1 MSEMLCYS
9 ILKIRNNDE
18 LNDQRK
24 LFKLQ
29 IRRDN
34 MTQTRFLPLQINNQQ
49 MYNEYIGKQQQ
60 KGIVVDICQN
70 QLSMEVQGEKDTF
83 DKSYQP
89 NDSQNLTQTV
99 IHGADSLCSTRNL
112 CRSSVEDFDADS
124 GKTSSIIC
132 QDSFLNKAG
141 YFPNGHHPVEQ
152 VRNTLQNPQ
161 SCQQEK
167 LQLQTEQQ
175 QQESSEQ
182 CKKTV
187 NIIYNNYFEQ
197 NNFAKVEQ
205 YQVQQC
211 DYLVQQCEN
220 NNIRFEYPGTAEYPG
235 TVEYAETVE
244 YADQLECRD
253 QLEYANQLE
262 YRDQL
267 EYASQLEY
275 EESHPVQ
282 QYSPIQ
288 HIMLNQTQLE
298 EHNTNI
304 ESKNQPEILIT
315 QAKAHLSK
323 QPASQVIS
331 TQEAKPAPVKASK
344 AEVTTANA
352 NKTAQDNLVDYK
364 QLQAQTKVFE
374 NASRAQKQYFSL
386 EMQLNHLKQ
395 LEASRK
401 ITKYRAFTCYLCTHV
416 TYVNTNLLHY
426 KISTIIFYNSTNLT
440 QFINL

>member
-1 MSEMLCYS
+1 
-9 ILKIRNNDE
+9 
-18 LNDQRK
+18 
-24 LFKLQ
+24 
-29 IRRDN
+29 
-34 MTQTRFLPLQINNQQ
+34 
-49 MYNEYIGKQQQ
+49 
-60 KGIVVDICQN
+60 
-70 QLSMEVQGEKDTF
+70 MEVQGEKDTF

-124 GKTSSIIC
+124 GKNSSIIC
-132 QDSFLNKAG
+132 QNSFLNKAG

-152 VRNTLQNPQ
+152 VRNTLQTPQ

-187 NIIYNNYFEQ
+187 NIIYNNYYFEQ

-220 NNIRFEYPGTAEYPG
+220 NNIRFEYPG

-282 QYSPIQ
+282 QYSPNDQ
-288 HIMLNQTQLE
+288 AWRFDVRAEEALLKYQLC
-298 EHNTNI
+298 
-304 ESKNQPEILIT
+304 
-315 QAKAHLSK
+315 
-323 QPASQVIS
+323 
-331 TQEAKPAPVKASK
+331 
-344 AEVTTANA
+344 
-352 NKTAQDNLVDYK
+352 LV
-364 QLQAQTKVFE
+364 
-374 NASRAQKQYFSL
+374 
-386 EMQLNHLKQ
+386 
-395 LEASRK
+395 
-401 ITKYRAFTCYLCTHV
+401 
-416 TYVNTNLLHY
+416 
-426 KISTIIFYNSTNLT
+426 
-440 QFINL
+440 